1 MLIGGCVDGSL
12 PLLVVALLALL
23 GLPHLA
29 FCALRGNGFG
39 GVYAIVI
46 VFAAMMSGVGGG
58 AFASSMANIN
68 PFYPRRRA
76 GYALG
81 MNGGLGNLGVSLCQL
96 LLANVLMVYGASS
109 SAVGGLWVA
118 NGPWF
123 LFPARAPLPCSSA
136 PPLLSHPALPAHRSA
151 SRASSS
157 PSSS

>member
-1 MLIGGCVDGSL
+1 MTSIGLAIPCLWGGI
-12 PLLVVALLALL
+12 ALMSAD
-23 GLPHLA
+23 
-29 FCALRGNGFG
+29 
-39 GVYAIVI
+39 VYAIVI

-96 LLANVLMVYGASS
+96 FLANVLMVYGASS

-123 LFPARAPLPCSSA
+123 LFPARAPLPCLSPSLCKFFLGGTSSLRWRHLLCVIA
-136 PPLLSHPALPAHRSA
+136 PRVVHASPDALPLHRV
-151 SRASSS
+151 
-157 PSSS
+157 

>member
-1 MLIGGCVDGSL
+1 MTSIGLAIPCLWGGI
-12 PLLVVALLALL
+12 ALMSAD
-23 GLPHLA
+23 
-29 FCALRGNGFG
+29 
-39 GVYAIVI
+39 VYAIVI

-136 PPLLSHPALPAHRSA
+136 PPLLSHPAPPAHRSA

-157 PSSS
+157 PYSS

>member
-1 MLIGGCVDGSL
+1 MSAD
-12 PLLVVALLALL
+12 
-23 GLPHLA
+23 
-29 FCALRGNGFG
+29 
-39 GVYAIVI
+39 VYAIVI

-81 MNGGLGNLGVSLCQL
+81 MNGGRGNLGVSLCQL
-96 LLANVLMVYGASS
+96 LLANVLMVYGASA

-123 LFPARAPLPCSSA
+123 LFPARAPLPLRWCCWVF
-136 PPLLSHPALPAHRSA
+136 PASVVALGVQGA
-151 SRASSS
+151 ASSPCLFRWLLRGAS
-157 PSSS
+157 PFKLDHVDKRSKLRDKW